1 MTLKEELK
9 IKANKKFDEFWD
21 EIKGDL
27 EKAAENWETLS
38 YQKNTS
44 EDRLFNFVM
53 ANKEKFEKEGI
64 TVTLLDFS
72 KDKVALTWI

>member
-1 MTLKEELK
+1 MTLQEELK
-9 IKANKKFDEFWD
+9 NKANKKFDEFWD

-38 YQKNTS
+38 YEKNTS

-53 ANKEKFEKEGI
+53 ANKGKFEKEGI
-64 TVTLLDFS
+64 IIEQLDLMNKTVTLN
-72 KDKVALTWI
+72 WM

>member
-1 MTLKEELK
+1 MTLQKELK

-21 EIKGDL
+21 EIKSDL

-38 YQKNTS
+38 YEKNTS

-53 ANKEKFEKEGI
+53 ANKDKFEKEGI
-64 TVTLLDFS
+64 TIEQLDLMNKTVTLN
-72 KDKVALTWI
+72 WI

>member
-1 MTLKEELK
+1 MTLQEELK
-9 IKANKKFDEFWD
+9 IKANKKFVEFWD

-53 ANKEKFEKEGI
+53 ANKDKFEKEGI
-64 TVTLLDFS
+64 TIEQLDLMNETVTL
-72 KDKVALTWI
+72 TWV